1 VVWEQRSRVAIWPD
15 AEQDEVEHWEAR
27 RVLRGELDD
36 QLAFV
41 RVNELLDV
49 AEEGGIDVMNVS
61 ERDIDFR
68 EEDIHSEFV
77 VGVFVVERHN
87 SLIGIVNLPV
97 DTLSVRPG
105 TWSSNCILTICPI

>member
-1 VVWEQRSRVAIWPD
+1 MAIWPD
-15 AEQDEVEHWEAR
+15 ADQDEVEHWETGG
-27 RVLRGELDD
+27 VLRGELKD

-41 RVNELLDV
+41 RVNEFLNV
-49 AEEGGIDVMNVS
+49 VEEGGIDVMDVFG
-61 ERDIDFR
+61 RDIDFG
-68 EEDIHSEFV
+68 EEDIHDEFV